1 VLTFGGTKTGVMFG
15 EAVVFF
21 NTDLAKRSLYVRKQ
35 STQLYSKMR
44 YISAQYLA
52 MLKND
57 LFIELGV
64 ASNSAAMELFTAV
77 KNIEML
83 QLSAPPAVNSIY
95 PVLEPAVSKALRDW
109 TFFWDWD
116 AAKNQ
121 FRWMTAW
128 DVDSADIS
136 AFVAGLRSVLD

>member
-1 VLTFGGTKTGVMFG
+1 
-15 EAVVFF
+15 
-21 NTDLAKRSLYVRKQ
+21 
-35 STQLYSKMR
+35 
-44 YISAQYLA
+44 

-116 AAKNQ
+116 AAKHQ